1 MRERAGALIGGRV
14 DVHLGKTVLLATAA
28 VGACLLTV
36 VTLFTAM
43 DEVRDATPGYSAGH
57 ALLYLLHSTPRRI
70 YDLTP
75 YAVFVGV
82 LTGLGALARD
92 GEITVLRAAGMST
105 VRLFAAAGAPVL
117 LVLLANMALGEFVAP
132 AADARAAAVK
142 QRTERGGG
150 YMAAN
155 SWHRQGS
162 MVTNIAGFDPQGRL
176 VDVRQYVVDDGRLRL
191 SRRAAT
197 GALGADQGHW
207 LLRRVAQTRI
217 NDAGTRAQ
225 RLAEV
230 PWRSAAAPTMFTTA
244 AVDPV
249 KLSLVDLRARI
260 RHLRAEALD
269 AAGYQVAF
277 WAKVFQPLAVLG
289 LVWLAVGFV
298 IGPLREV
305 GMGTRLCV
313 GIVVGLAFKY
323 LADVFGPMSIVFA
336 IPPAVAMFAPV
347 AICWLAGAWMIRRV

>member
-1 MRERAGALIGGRV
+1 MIGGRVIGGRV
-14 DVHLGKTVLLATAA
+14 DAHLGKTVLLATAA

-43 DEVRDATPGYSAGH
+43 DEVRDATPGYTARH

-70 YDLTP
+70 YDLAP

-105 VRLFAAAGAPVL
+105 ARLFAAAGAPML

-132 AADARAAAVK
+132 AADGRAAAVK
-142 QRTERGGG
+142 QRAERGG

-155 SWHRQGS
+155 SWHRQGG
-162 MVTNIAGFDPQGRL
+162 MMTNVAGFDPQGRL
-176 VDVRQYVVDDGRLRL
+176 VDVRQYVVDGGRLRI
-191 SRRAAT
+191 SRRAET
-197 GALGADQGHW
+197 GALGEEQGHW
-207 LLRRVAQTRI
+207 LLRNVSQTRI
-217 NDAGTRAQ
+217 NDEGTRVR
-225 RLAEV
+225 RLPQV
-230 PWRSAAAPTMFTTA
+230 PWRSAATPAVFANA
-244 AVDPV
+244 AVEPV
-249 KLSLVDLRARI
+249 KLSLADLRARV

-269 AAGYQVAF
+269 ATGYQVAF

-323 LADVFGPMSIVFA
+323 LSDVFGPMSIVFA
-336 IPPAVAMFAPV
+336 IPPAVAMSAPV
-347 AICWLAGAWMIRRV
+347 AICWLAGAWMIRRF